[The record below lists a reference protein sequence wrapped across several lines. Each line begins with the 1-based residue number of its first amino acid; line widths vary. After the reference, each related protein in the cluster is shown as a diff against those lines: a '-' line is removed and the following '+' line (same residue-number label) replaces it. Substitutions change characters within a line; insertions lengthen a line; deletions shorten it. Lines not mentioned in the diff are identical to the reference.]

1 MKIIEYTL
9 GLPPYR
15 RGGLPRYSLDLA
27 TELAKDNDVYLLYP
41 GQMMPNGKALKITE
55 VPTAF
60 HFTTYEMKN
69 PLPVSLGLGIQDEPK
84 YYETRE
90 IEKFKQLVGA
100 LKPDVFH
107 LHTLMGLP
115 LEALQCVKE
124 QGIKIVYT
132 THDYYGLCPKMLS
145 ADGQRELA
153 TDHCTDDCMLC
164 ALGPSYKKILVMQS
178 HLYQYFKE
186 SKLVKKLR
194 KKGKGTIRDTQANK
208 NHFSAKQ
215 VAQRKRLREYYLA
228 MFELVDEF
236 HFNST
241 VAEEYFKRFL
251 PQAQGKVI
259 PITHAGLKDL
269 REQRSAETEARPLRI
284 GYVGPYDH
292 KKGFDL
298 LKQTLL
304 SMEQTDAWQADFY
317 GDIVDDPLFK
327 RSNITN
333 HGVVPSYQVAT
344 ALQQLDVLVMPSRWH
359 ETFGLIG
366 LEALLVGTPC
376 LMSSRVGAKDLVPK
390 DWIFQSEDDLQQQLM
405 DLIWNP
411 QLVPSM
417 KKEVKQLALN
427 HSMADHTRIVYDAV
441 LADKGS

>member
-41 GQMMPNGKALKITE
+41 GQMMPNGKVLKIAE

-84 YYETRE
+84 YYETRQ
-90 IEKFKQLVGA
+90 IDKLKQLIGE
-100 LKPDVFH
+100 LKPDVLH

-115 LEALQCVKE
+115 LEALQYVKE

-132 THDYYGLCPKMLS
+132 SHDYYGLCPKMLS
-145 ADGQRELA
+145 AAGQRELA

-194 KKGKGTIRDTQANK
+194 KKGKRTIRDTQASTNR
-208 NHFSAKQ
+208 FTAKQ
-215 VAQRKRLREYYLA
+215 VAQRKHLREYYLA
-228 MFELVDEF
+228 MFKLVDEF

-241 VAEEYFKRFL
+241 VAEGYFKRFL
-251 PQAQGKVI
+251 PQAHGKVI

-269 REQRSAETEARPLRI
+269 REQRSAEIEAKPLRI

-298 LKQTLL
+298 LKQALL
-304 SMEQTDAWQADFY
+304 AMEQTDAWQADFY
-317 GDIVDDPLFK
+317 GDIVDDQLFK
-327 RSNITN
+327 RENITN
-333 HGVVPSYQVAT
+333 HGVVPSYQVAA
-344 ALQQLDVLVMPSRWH
+344 ALKQLDVLVMPSRWH

-376 LMSSRVGAKDLVPK
+376 LMSSQVGAKDLVPK
-390 DWIFQSEDDLQQQLM
+390 DWIFQSEVDLQQRLM
-405 DLIWNP
+405 DLILNP
-411 QLVPSM
+411 SKVSLM
-417 KKEVKQLALN
+417 KREVKQLSLSY
-427 HSMADHTRIVYDAV
+427 SMNKHTQLLYK
-441 LADKGS
+441 LF

>member
-41 GQMMPNGKALKITE
+41 GQMMPNGKVLKIAE

-84 YYETRE
+84 YYETRQ
-90 IEKFKQLVGA
+90 IDKLKQLIGE
-100 LKPDVFH
+100 LKPDVLH

-115 LEALQCVKE
+115 LEALQYVKE

-132 THDYYGLCPKMLS
+132 SHDYYGLCPKMLS
-145 ADGQRELA
+145 AAGQRELA

-194 KKGKGTIRDTQANK
+194 KKGKRTIRDTQASTNR
-208 NHFSAKQ
+208 FTAKQ
-215 VAQRKRLREYYLA
+215 VAQRKHLREYYLA
-228 MFELVDEF
+228 MFKLVDEF

-241 VAEEYFKRFL
+241 VAEGYFKRFL
-251 PQAQGKVI
+251 PQAHGKVI

-269 REQRSAETEARPLRI
+269 REQRSAEIEAKPLRI

-298 LKQTLL
+298 LKQALL
-304 SMEQTDAWQADFY
+304 AMEQTDAWQADFY
-317 GDIVDDPLFK
+317 GDIVDDQLFK
-327 RSNITN
+327 RENITN
-333 HGVVPSYQVAT
+333 HGVVPSYQVAA
-344 ALQQLDVLVMPSRWH
+344 ALKQLDVLVMPSRWH

-376 LMSSRVGAKDLVPK
+376 LMSSQVGAKDLVPK
-390 DWIFQSEDDLQQQLM
+390 DWIFQSEVDLQQRLM
-405 DLIWNP
+405 DLILNP
-411 QLVPSM
+411 SKVSLM
-417 KKEVKQLALN
+417 KREVKQLSLSY
-427 HSMADHTRIVYDAV
+427 SMNEHTQLLYK
-441 LADKGS
+441 LF